1 MRLESGIP
9 GRFERQFAG
18 QFVQFCAGELG
29 ANAAKEL
36 LRRRPELGA
45 MFRPQPEKKWSENLA
60 TRALDLSAALDAGR
74 PELFARQ
81 VAWSGA
87 AFAARGVPIEA
98 LRASVEVLRDT
109 TLDAVPEEDR
119 DLVRACFE
127 AGLATL
133 ATAHPPAPS
142 ELRTDSVQGRIAAE
156 YMLAVLEGDRVRAAR
171 AVREAVRSGRIS
183 FQDAYLEVLVPV
195 QRELGRMWHMNEI
208 GVAEEHFATA
218 TTQMVMSQL
227 LAEAPRAPFDG
238 RVMIGASVEGN
249 AHDVGVRIVS
259 DLFEVAGWRA
269 IYLGPGVPVSDLVQ
283 AAEDFRAD
291 LIALSASLVT
301 HVRGVEEAVRGVR
314 GRGLRPTPK
323 IIVGGRA
330 FEGCPDLATE
340 CGADAHA
347 SSPLEAVAMGERLVP
362 RRSA

>member
-1 MRLESGIP
+1 MWRTDVQARL
-9 GRFERQFAG
+9 G
-18 QFVQFCAGELG
+18 Q
-29 ANAAKEL
+29 
-36 LRRRPELGA
+36 
-45 MFRPQPEKKWSENLA
+45 LA
-60 TRALDLSAALDAGR
+60 QAVCVGR
-74 PELFARQ
+74 PELFVASA
-81 VAWSGA
+81 AWSKA
-87 AFAARGVPIEA
+87 AFAARDVDVDDLRLSLACTGEVVREKLPPSIGTVAGAIVDAAIARLDDLPDTVPSAIDATARHADLSRRYLRLLLESRRDDALELVLSA
-98 LRASVEVLRDT
+98 LRSGASFEEICLRVLCPAMREV
-109 TLDAVPEEDR
+109 
-119 DLVRACFE
+119 
-127 AGLATL
+127 
-133 ATAHPPAPS
+133 
-142 ELRTDSVQGRIAAE
+142 GR
-156 YMLAVLEGDRVRAAR
+156 L
-171 AVREAVRSGRIS
+171 
-183 FQDAYLEVLVPV
+183 
-195 QRELGRMWHMNEI
+195 WHLNEI
-208 GVAEEHFATA
+208 GVAEEHCATA